1 MGGKDA
7 QAVAVHLLHRL
18 NEPEFSPSFK
28 VYSTHKFIWGTKSVV
43 RVKNILG
50 DDVYGQWHIEKIL
63 VQKDGQRYAIIPD
76 RKSFSTKDEAE
87 YHANISTQ
95 RFVERKLRNN
105 SPVRWRAVLKFL
117 FTAAFI
123 SVMTAVA
130 VQWWEDQPIGRLQ
143 G

>member
-1 MGGKDA
+1 M
-7 QAVAVHLLHRL
+7 
-18 NEPEFSPSFK
+18 
-28 VYSTHKFIWGTKSVV
+28 V
-43 RVKNILG
+43 RVKNMLG
-50 DDVYGQWHIEKIL
+50 DDIYGRWYIDKIV

-76 RKSFSTKDEAE
+76 KKAFSSKDEAE
-87 YHANISTQ
+87 YHAHIRTQ

-130 VQWWEDQPIGRLQ
+130 VQWWEVQP
-143 G
+143 